1 MTHSPNHTDS
11 PNHTGG
17 APRSLAVVGG
27 GVIGLTCALA
37 ALDAGR
43 PVHVYDAGAD
53 GRAAWVAAGML
64 GSLAEGHPGEDEL
77 LRLSVASV
85 RRWRVLIARL
95 GDPAVLAAADS
106 LFVAASSTDAEHLA
120 TLAEFV
126 WARQPRA
133 TDDLRRVDL
142 AEIRR
147 LEPTLSSRMHSGF
160 LAVGEGAVDNRRLL
174 TRLRDAFVAGGGQIV
189 EERVD
194 DLAGLDV
201 DDVLVAAGL
210 GTRALLPEIELH
222 AAKGEILRLHRTRW
236 SVPGPERVIRA
247 RVHGRSVYLVPRH
260 DGIVVGATQYEPYDE
275 QSVAPEVGGV
285 TDLLAD
291 ASELMP
297 GIRTYELTEAGAGL
311 RPCTADGLPII
322 RRVDER
328 VVVATG
334 HGRNGILL
342 APYTADT
349 VMAVLDGATTDHDQ
363 VAASTGGVK
372 R

>member
-1 MTHSPNHTDS
+1 MTHSPNRTDS
-11 PNHTGG
+11 PNRTGG

-43 PVHVYDAGAD
+43 RVHVYDAGAD

-64 GSLAEGHPGEDEL
+64 GSLGEGHPGEDEL

-85 RRWRVLIARL
+85 RRWPDLVARL
-95 GDPAVLAAADS
+95 GDPAVLAAVDS
-106 LFVAASSTDAEHLA
+106 LFVAASSADAEHLA

-133 TDDLRRVDL
+133 DDDLRRVDL

-174 TRLRDAFVAGGGQIV
+174 ARLRDAVVAGGGQIV
-189 EERVD
+189 QERVA
-194 DLAGLDV
+194 DLADV
-201 DDVLVAAGL
+201 DAEDVLVAAGL
-210 GTRALLPEIELH
+210 GTRALLPEVELH

-236 SVPGPERVIRA
+236 SVPGPERVVRA
-247 RVHGRSVYLVPRH
+247 RMHGRSVYLVPRR
-260 DGIVVGATQYEPYDE
+260 DGIVVGATQYEPYEE

-285 TDLLAD
+285 ADLLAD
-291 ASELMP
+291 ATELMP
-297 GIRTYELTEAGAGL
+297 GIRTYELAEAGAGL

-322 RRVDER
+322 RRIDER
-328 VVVATG
+328 VVVASG

-342 APYTADT
+342 APYTADAA
-349 VMAVLDGATTDHDQ
+349 MAVLDGAATDHDQ
-363 VAASTGGVK
+363 VATSTGGAQ